1 MDAGC
6 KELFGRSL
14 FFVGAFGANDYLLS
28 LAAKSID
35 EVRSFIPDVVGTI
48 SMAVEVST
56 PLLTMYHLQEHQLT
70 RRFAALIRRSNETI
84 YAR

>member
-56 PLLTMYHLQEHQLT
+56 PLSINNHVLAGQKTK
-70 RRFAALIRRSNETI
+70 RNSS
-84 YAR
+84 AR

>member
-1 MDAGC
+1 MRPEC

-35 EVRSFIPDVVGTI
+35 EVRSFVPDVVRNI
-48 SMAVEVST
+48 SMAVEVRAPVTTNPSART
-56 PLLTMYHLQEHQLT
+56 PPIEK
-70 RRFAALIRRSNETI
+70 
-84 YAR
+84 